1 MNFIFVSPQFP
12 KTYWNFCDR
21 LKQRGVCVLG
31 IGDTPYDEL
40 DDHVKASL
48 VEYYRV
54 DNMENYE
61 EMFRAVAYFSFRYGK
76 IDWIE
81 SNNEYWLA
89 QDARLRSDFH
99 ITTGYQSEE
108 VWEIRSK
115 SRMKK
120 YYAQAGIPTAR
131 WHMEMCIRDS
141 CSACCWPW
149 DWGERSLRS
158 PGSISA
164 LPLCLRRC
172 CC

>member
-1 MNFIFVSPQFP
+1 MEKRELLMNFIFVSPQFP

-131 WHMEMCIRDS
+131 WHMVTTQAE
-141 CSACCWPW
+141 
-149 DWGERSLRS
+149 GEAFIEKVGY
-158 PGSISA
+158 PVIVK
-164 LPLCLRRC
+164 PLSFERRI
-172 CC
+172 